1 MNALLKR
8 DVLGRFIFYH
18 SSLLLWM
25 GCGDRCRNK
34 VPTGSFKV
42 FGSCQGEYLLTRKKK
57 QKVRGKEWSQEGLWA
72 QGLEEQV
79 QAAPE
84 QMGARSSERKWL
96 SGWVV
101 VSGRRNADGRQC

>member
-1 MNALLKR
+1 M
-8 DVLGRFIFYH
+8 
-18 SSLLLWM
+18 
-25 GCGDRCRNK
+25 
-34 VPTGSFKV
+34 
-42 FGSCQGEYLLTRKKK
+42 
-57 QKVRGKEWSQEGLWA
+57 RGKEWNQEELWA

-84 QMGARSSERKWL
+84 QMGVSSSERKWL